1 MLLLPAVLVLMALG
15 FGMDFPALAADG
27 PVFGRPAPVPS
38 PVSMAQG
45 LGWVFP
51 RYRIYRAAGGSSF
64 SLVPERL
71 AADPGA
77 AQQARPSSMDQVTLG
92 AFDPVNNALRINA
105 TLTPGG
111 SHTPANADQVF
122 TSIFDPVNNAV
133 RVNCVVGCGG
143 GSLTLAGDL
152 GGSATTQTVIGLEGR
167 PLSAATPAAN
177 QVLTWNGS
185 AWAPANA
192 AAAGVQLAQDLGGS
206 AVAPKVVGLQGS
218 PVSSALPSSPSQ
230 FLGWSGTQWTPV
242 QPSFSNI
249 SGVATQSQLPAFSGI
264 GACPANQ
271 FASTL
276 NQGAAPTCAQPS
288 FSSLSGT
295 VTPGQLPAASG
306 TAQGALVLAKD
317 LGGTA
322 ASPQVVGLQG
332 SPVAPTPPSNNQVLT
347 WTGTAWT
354 PQASASGGAQ
364 IAQDLGG
371 TLSAPKVVG
380 LQGYAVSATGPSSS
394 NQFLGWN
401 SGASTWTPTQPSF
414 ANLGGAVS
422 DTQLASPYSGV
433 GVCPANQFVVTLVR
447 NAPPLCAA
455 AVTASPGYPNQFATG
470 ISASGTITYAQPSFS
485 NLSGVATK
493 AQAPAAT
500 VYTDQP
506 NVFASGNKQTFSGSS
521 AAAGLNLAPLNND
534 PSSLVPGDLWMVG
547 SQLKWRDNGTTALTR
562 TVLDT
567 SRNISTAGALTGG
580 GSLATD
586 LTLSV
591 SNATTS
597 APGVVQL
604 TGDLAGTATAPAVAK
619 IQGNPVSSQPPAA
632 NQVLTWVSGAW
643 TPQTPASVQIGGD
656 LGGALSAPQ
665 VVSTHLGAPLP
676 LAQGGTGL
684 TAAGLSGQCLTS
696 NGTAAVWGSCGTFAA
711 GGDLTGGATSQIVAK
726 LQGNTLTLA
735 APSSNQ
741 FIGWNGSAFVNQQP
755 SFSNLGG
762 SIAASQMPL
771 SSEGDLLYSHTGAL
785 ARLGVGLSGTCLT
798 SNGADPAWGP
808 CAGAGAIFSSPSS
821 QQTITP
827 ISDLTPLVLTAKSGG
842 QLSDIFDVCDVPTC
856 ATKYLGVGTGGIT
869 SSFSQWTAGQ
879 VGQATPGSFAALS
892 GSGPTVS
899 TGYFSVQLNDHTV
912 LGNFTADPTQPGQ
925 HIPCFTSGTPSGA
938 CPAGTQLV
946 LNPMLG
952 PGDLMV
958 GSAGGTPVRLAA
970 NSTGTSCLTETS
982 AGVASWG
989 PCGGG
994 SAAWS
999 SLTAPAANL
1008 LLSMG
1013 SNQTAL
1019 TYGNATGAGTNLFNI
1034 TDTANNTGTGY
1045 LATDEVQSGSA
1056 ALPLL
1061 VGSEAATGTFT
1072 APAAPGAGYAGIDL
1086 FQLGAATSSA
1096 NYNSPFLR
1104 LCGQYFSTG
1113 TTADCWTLQESLGTG
1128 GSPTSALALVHSG
1141 SAGALS
1147 VSFPSAG
1154 TSLKNV
1160 SNVAS
1165 AAGNLQLQAAA
1176 ASYVAFQ
1183 GSTGLNKTLADPN
1196 GTVLANGA
1204 GYAVRNA
1211 GNSQYYTIQ
1220 LKATSAVSAG
1230 NLVCVDSAN
1239 ADQIVSCATGASS
1252 GIVGF
1257 APVAIAAAATGDVVL
1272 QGVVTN
1278 AVLDGTCAIGN
1289 WVIPSGT
1296 TSGHVSCTSTFTG
1309 GKVAGIAM
1317 SKTGLHVL
1325 ASRE

>member
-1 MLLLPAVLVLMALG
+1 LRAGKSTENGGLVIRAQASVSESRTPREHIGTVGVNRMILRMLIRSAVLLLVALW
-15 FGMDFPALAADG
+15 FGMDFPALAVGG
-27 PVFGRPAPVPS
+27 PPFARPAPVLS
-38 PVSMAQG
+38 PVSTASG

-51 RYRIYRAAGGSSF
+51 RYLILYRAAGGPSF
-64 SLVPERL
+64 NLVPERL
-71 AADPGA
+71 AADPSA

-133 RVNCVVGCGG
+133 RVNCIAGCGS
-143 GSLTLAGDL
+143 SLTLAGDL
-152 GGSATTQTVIGLEGR
+152 GGSLAAQRVIGLEGR
-167 PLSAATPAAN
+167 PLSAAAPAAN

-185 AWAPANA
+185 AWAPASA
-192 AAAGVQLAQDLGGS
+192 AAAGVQIAQDLGGS
-206 AVAPKVVGLQGS
+206 AAAPRVVGLQGS
-218 PVSSALPSSPSQ
+218 PLSSVSPSSSNE
-230 FLGWSGTQWTPV
+230 FLGWNGTQWTPV
-242 QPSFSNI
+242 QPSFSNL
-249 SGVATQSQLPAFSGI
+249 SGVASQSQLPAYSGI

-276 NQGAAPTCAQPS
+276 NQGVAPTCAQPS

-295 VTPGQLPAASG
+295 VASGQLPAATG
-306 TAQGALVLAKD
+306 VAQGALVLAKD

-322 ASPQVVGLQG
+322 ASPQVVGLRG
-332 SPVAPTPPSNNQVLT
+332 SPVASTAPSNNQVLT

-354 PQASASGGAQ
+354 PQTPASGGAQ

-380 LQGYAVSATGPSSS
+380 LQGYAVSATGPNSS

-401 SGASTWTPTQPSF
+401 PGTSAWTPTQPSF
-414 ANLGGAVS
+414 ANLSGTVNDA
-422 DTQLASPYSGV
+422 QLANPYSGV

-447 NAPPLCAA
+447 NAPPLCAV

-470 ISASGTITYAQPSFS
+470 ISASGAMTYA
-485 NLSGVATK
+485 
-493 AQAPAAT
+493 
-500 VYTDQP
+500 
-506 NVFASGNKQTFSGSS
+506 
-521 AAAGLNLAPLNND
+521 
-534 PSSLVPGDLWMVG
+534 
-547 SQLKWRDNGTTALTR
+547 
-562 TVLDT
+562 
-567 SRNISTAGALTGG
+567 
-580 GSLATD
+580 
-586 LTLSV
+586 
-591 SNATTS
+591 
-597 APGVVQL
+597 
-604 TGDLAGTATAPAVAK
+604 
-619 IQGNPVSSQPPAA
+619 
-632 NQVLTWVSGAW
+632 
-643 TPQTPASVQIGGD
+643 
-656 LGGALSAPQ
+656 
-665 VVSTHLGAPLP
+665 
-676 LAQGGTGL
+676 
-684 TAAGLSGQCLTS
+684 
-696 NGTAAVWGSCGTFAA
+696 
-711 GGDLTGGATSQIVAK
+711 
-726 LQGNTLTLA
+726 
-735 APSSNQ
+735 
-741 FIGWNGSAFVNQQP
+741 QP

-762 SIAASQMPL
+762 SIAASQTPL
-771 SSEGDLLYSHTGAL
+771 SMEGDLLYSHTGAL

-798 SNGADPAWGP
+798 SNGTDPTWGP

-842 QLSDIFDVCDVPTC
+842 QISDIFDVCDVPSC

-892 GSGPTVS
+892 GSGTTVS

-912 LGNFTADPTQPGQ
+912 LGNFTADPTQPGL
-925 HIPCFTSGTPSGA
+925 HIPCFTSGTPSGP

-952 PGDLMV
+952 SGDLMV

-994 SAAWS
+994 SAAAWS

-1008 LLSMG
+1008 SLSMG
-1013 SNQTAL
+1013 SNKTAL
-1019 TYGNATGAGTNLFNI
+1019 TYGNATGAKANLFNI
-1034 TDTANNTGTGY
+1034 TDTTNNTGTGY
-1045 LATDEVQSGSA
+1045 LVTDEVQSGSTT
-1056 ALPLL
+1056 LPLL
-1061 VGSEAATGTFT
+1061 VGSEATTGSFS
-1072 APAAPGAGYAGIDL
+1072 APAAPGAGYAGVDL

-1096 NYNSPFLR
+1096 NYNSPLLR
-1104 LCGQYFSTG
+1104 LCGQYFSTS

-1128 GSPTSALALVHSG
+1128 SSPTSALALVHSG
-1141 SAGALS
+1141 STGALS

-1165 AAGNLQLQAAA
+1165 AAGNLQLQAGAA
-1176 ASYVAFQ
+1176 AGYVAFQ

-1239 ADQIVSCATGASS
+1239 ADQIISCATGTSS

-1257 APVAIAAAATGDVVL
+1257 APVAIAAAATGDIVL

-1309 GKVAGIAM
+1309 GKIAGIAM

-1325 ASRE
+1325 ANRE